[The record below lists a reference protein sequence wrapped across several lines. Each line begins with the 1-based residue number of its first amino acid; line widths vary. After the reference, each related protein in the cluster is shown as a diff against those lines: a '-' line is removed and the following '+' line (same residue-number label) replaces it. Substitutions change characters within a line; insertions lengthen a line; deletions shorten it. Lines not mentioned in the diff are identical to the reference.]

1 MANEANMRIVCTTE
15 RAFDNTTAILD
26 FLGSGEYAVD
36 KEKKT
41 IELNVS
47 SWDYYRLI
55 DIIHFQFTEELGER
69 AWRKE
74 IDMFHI
80 NEGGSDYKIEK
91 SPKTEKPPKRVMH
104 LVFGEYASKRITECS
119 FPDDDEEE
127 IEDDL
132 EEVLDCMR
140 NCDAAY
146 VVREYETE
154 AEEKA
159 YIDALNDLN
168 GWTDYAL
175 LEDVLMGEDIEKFD
189 KMMDEIHKEDKTATD
204 APFKYLDCE
213 LYHVEYDTENKVQ
226 IHIDGYCYWNEES
239 HQCVQSA
246 GCYVSVEE
254 LEACSNDE
262 EKLNLLSDAFE
273 NSKQY
278 QGEISKEEVAEYYK
292 EASELRMEKVTKD
305 TPVGWYVHY

>member
-36 KEKKT
+36 KAKKT

-140 NCDAAY
+140 NFDAAY

-175 LEDVLMGEDIEKFD
+175 LEDVLIGEDIEKFD
-189 KMMDEIHKEDKTATD
+189 N
-204 APFKYLDCE
+204 
-213 LYHVEYDTENKVQ
+213 LY
-226 IHIDGYCYWNEES
+226 NEEM
-239 HQCVQSA
+239 
-246 GCYVSVEE
+246 
-254 LEACSNDE
+254 
-262 EKLNLLSDAFE
+262 K
-273 NSKQY
+273 
-278 QGEISKEEVAEYYK
+278 KEGDGNE
-292 EASELRMEKVTKD
+292 
-305 TPVGWYVHY
+305 